1 MDFQENIL
9 RNFTR
14 IASHPRPSGH
24 EDVVA
29 ADLAAWGRE
38 QGFTARV
45 DNAKNVVIEVPA
57 SPGCEMAPV
66 TILQGHTDMVCVAAD
81 GVAFDPLT
89 DVPKLVR
96 DGDALHASGT
106 TLGADD
112 GLGLAIS
119 MTLAADPALRHG
131 PLRIL
136 ATADEEKGMSG
147 AGALD
152 NAALD
157 GKYLINLDSEEMGVL
172 TNSSAGSQSY
182 TLTLRAARIPAPYR
196 WAFRITFSGFRG
208 GHSGVDIH
216 KNRANA
222 ICLLGRLLASAP
234 DFALASLSGGTAY
247 NAIPTGIS
255 AVVVTDSPEALCH
268 AVNTCRAYVRARYT
282 EPDSARITLESCPRP
297 ADTLPCAAS
306 RDAASLIASLPCG
319 VRTMSQDFDG
329 LVESSCSVGVVSLDG
344 DTVTIGAF
352 ARSSVASRLLENE
365 ADYRRLAAAHGFTV
379 SASAPGT
386 GWPVDPANPLEA
398 MFTEAYRAVT
408 GAEMTVSPIHAGLE
422 CGSFAARNPKLSIVS
437 VGPTITGA
445 HSPLETADLSVLND
459 FTRVVA
465 AVIEKIAAQV

>member
-1 MDFQENIL
+1 MDYQESIL
-9 RNFTR
+9 GNFTR

-24 EDVVA
+24 EDAVA

-38 QGFTARV
+38 QGFSARV
-45 DNAKNVVIEVPA
+45 DRAKNVIIEVPA
-57 SPGCEMAPV
+57 SPGCEKAPV

-96 DGDALHASGT
+96 EASALHAFGT

-112 GLGLAIS
+112 GLGLAVA

-147 AGALD
+147 AQALD
-152 NAALD
+152 DAALA

-182 TLTLRAARIPAPYR
+182 TLALRAPRVPASYR
-196 WAFRITFSGFRG
+196 HAFRVAFSGFRG

-216 KNRANA
+216 KNRANS
-222 ICLLGRLLASAP
+222 ICLLGRLLSSVP
-234 DFALASLSGGTAY
+234 EFALASLSGGTAY
-247 NAIPTGIS
+247 NAIPTGAC
-255 AVVVTDSPEALCH
+255 AVVVTDDPDALRD
-268 AVNTCRAYVRARYT
+268 AAGACRAEVRARYM
-282 EPDSARITLESCPRP
+282 EPDSARIALEPCPCP

-306 RDAASLIASLPCG
+306 RDAARLIAALPCG
-319 VRTMSQDFDG
+319 VRTMSPDFDG

-344 DTVTIGAF
+344 DTVTVGAF
-352 ARSSVASRLLENE
+352 ARSSVAPRLRENE
-365 ADYRRLAAAHGFTV
+365 ADYRRLAAMHGFTV
-379 SASAPGT
+379 SVSAPGA
-386 GWPVDPANPLEA
+386 GWPVDPHNPLEA

-408 GAEMTVSPIHAGLE
+408 GADMIVSPIHAGLE

-465 AVIEKIAAQV
+465 VVLEKIAAQS